1 MRTLVTKLA
10 ALAAVALGAAA
21 CGSSGGTARMN
32 VHLVDGPGP
41 YKEINVHVLEV
52 AIQSEAGW
60 ITLGKP
66 DVTVDLLK
74 LRNGVAATLVKDA
87 VLAPGRYGQMR
98 LLLGDGNTV
107 VLEDGSVHD
116 LTVPSGMRSGLKLIV
131 HFDVAAGET
140 RDVFIDFDAH
150 RSIFVHRTG
159 ASDKYILRPTIRA
172 FDKQTTGSISG
183 VLSADTGEGVA
194 PLAGATVTA
203 QLLAGGAPA
212 VVGTAVSDAQGRYLL
227 GLLPLGQAY
236 HVVGQPVVGG
246 VAYAPRASGPISLT
260 AAAPTGTF
268 STTFQ
273 PLALTGA
280 VSGRITPP
288 LAVLD
293 DRTDLVQVV
302 ASVVDQGAV
311 TRAVVLR
318 TEAPAVSAT
327 DETWASSGLPVTTL
341 SATATRRALDGTV
354 ATSSTAT
361 IAIPASGGAAAAPD
375 LVFGP

>member
-10 ALAAVALGAAA
+10 ALAAVALAAG

-32 VHLVDGPGP
+32 VHLVDDPGP

-52 AIQSEAGW
+52 SIQSDTGW
-60 ITLGKP
+60 LVLGRP
-66 DVTVDLLK
+66 DVTVNLLA
-74 LRNGVAATLVKDA
+74 LQNGVASTLVKDA

-107 VLEDGSVHD
+107 KLQDDSVHD

-227 GLLPLGQAY
+227 GLLPLGEAY
-236 HVVGQPVVGG
+236 HVVGQPVVVG

-268 STTFQ
+268 STTFL
-273 PLALTGA
+273 PLAVSGS

-288 LAVLD
+288 LAALD
-293 DRTDLVQVV
+293 ARTDLVQVV

-318 TEAPAVSAT
+318 TEAPVVSAT
-327 DETWASSGLPVTTL
+327 AETWASTGLPATTL
-341 SATATRRALDGTV
+341 AATATRRALDGTV

-361 IAIPASGGAAAAPD
+361 VAIPAAGGAVVAAD

>member
-1 MRTLVTKLA
+1 MRTLVSKVA
-10 ALAAVALGAAA
+10 ALAAVALGTA
-21 CGSSGGTARMN
+21 CGASGGNARMN

-41 YKEINVHVLEV
+41 YQAINVHVLEV
-52 AIQSEAGW
+52 SIQSGTGW
-60 ITLGKP
+60 LTLGRP
-66 DVTVDLLK
+66 DVTVDLLQ
-74 LRNGVAATLVKDA
+74 LQNGVAATLVKDA
-87 VLAPGRYGQMR
+87 VLAPGSYGQMR

-116 LTVPSGMRSGLKLIV
+116 LTVPSGMKSGLKLIV

-183 VLSADTGEGVA
+183 VLSADNEGVV

-203 QLLAGGAPA
+203 QLLEGAAP
-212 VVGTAVSDAQGRYLL
+212 VVAGTAVSDAQGRYQL
-227 GLLPLGQAY
+227 GLLPLGHAY

-246 VAYAPRASGPISLT
+246 VAYAARASAPIALT
-260 AAAPTGTF
+260 AAAPTGTW
-268 STTFQ
+268 SATFQ
-273 PLALTGA
+273 PLAASGS
-280 VSGRITPP
+280 VSGRILPP
-288 LAVLD
+288 LAALD

-302 ASVVDQGAV
+302 ANVVDQGAV

-318 TEAPAVSAT
+318 TEAPVVSAT
-327 DETWASSGLPVTTL
+327 DETWASTGLPAGAL
-341 SATATRRALDGTV
+341 SATATRRALDGTA
-354 ATSSTAT
+354 ATSGTAT
-361 IAIPASGGAAAAPD
+361 AAIPAAGGAVVAPD